1 MKTLGLILGTIV
13 LFLGT
18 ADADTTFTIGAGT
31 GPECDMTYINAGA
44 TSTNYGTATSAWFY
58 DSTSGGSNNN
68 LLFRWDALG
77 DSLNHGGANLYVKAC
92 TLLVKSYLASA
103 DRATTGQ
110 FRCARVR
117 RGVTSPTKWT
127 ETGASWENYKALTT
141 WNTSGGRNVSNDI
154 DTTVSITYNW
164 ATFSWGTDSVGKF
177 DLTAVAQTMDAGDTA
192 KTHGGFIFYFPW
204 YGSYTTWDQLCQIH
218 TDDGPTTANRP
229 QLKVVYTKAVQ
240 PPATSTPPRRRRE
253 LSCLDKIRIYSFT
266 DKGALQCADQ

>member
-1 MKTLGLILGTIV
+1 MKYLALIV
-13 LFLGT
+13 LLLCAVTVF
-18 ADADTTFTIGAGT
+18 ADTTFTIGAGT
-31 GPECDMTYINAGA
+31 GPECDMTYINQAA
-44 TSTNYGTATSAWFY
+44 TTTNYGTNTTAWWY
-58 DSTSGGSNNN
+58 DSVPTSQSAN

-77 DSLNHGGANLYVKAC
+77 DSLNHGGANLYIKAC
-92 TLLVKSYLASA
+92 TLIVKSNLGTL

-110 FRCARVR
+110 FKCARVR

-204 YGSYTTWDQLCQIH
+204 YGSYTTWDQLCQIY
-218 TDDGPTTANRP
+218 TDDNATSGNRP
-229 QLKVVYTKAVQ
+229 KLKVVYTKAVY
-240 PPATSTPPRRRRE
+240 PVATATYNRTRRTANSRTN
-253 LSCLDKIRIYSFT
+253 K
-266 DKGALQCADQ
+266 